1 MTRSDIGRREF
12 NRATGGA
19 GLPAAD
25 RVGEV
30 SPLLKDAITGFTF
43 GELFTR
49 GGLSRREREMI
60 TVAVLAAIGGTEN
73 QLGLHLPAAL
83 ECGAD
88 PDELMIICEQLAPYA
103 GFPRA
108 LNAVR
113 SVRSVI
119 EAREAELPL
128 PAHKHQASDH
138 DTLACDV
145 PGEGGDPLLL
155 IHTMGLDH
163 GVWRDFIRALRGRR
177 RVVAFDLRGHGGAT
191 GAAPARDVEQL
202 AGDCLRML
210 DSFGIESAE
219 VVAVGT
225 GASVATAMAAREP
238 ERTTRVSLIAA
249 LPGLT
254 PDECAGWAE
263 AGADPDSGIEWL
275 VRSFLPRW
283 FTPEELADNRW
294 GVRYVRDRLERTA
307 GAEWASSWRAL
318 ASAPPLLD
326 AIRGLDQPVRLI
338 VGEHDAVSTPA
349 AAEAAI
355 AALPGVELVCIPDS
369 ARLVPLTAAGPLADV
384 IAPPEPVAA
393 VGATSEPADHELGSW
408 V

>member
-1 MTRSDIGRREF
+1 MTKSDIGRREF
-12 NRATGGA
+12 NRVTGGA

-73 QLGLHLPAAL
+73 QLALHLPAAL

-113 SVRSVI
+113 SVRAVT
-119 EAREAELPL
+119 EARGGDLPL
-128 PAHKHQASDH
+128 PSHKFEIAGH

-145 PGEGGDPLLL
+145 DGGDDEPLLL

-163 GVWRDFIRALRGRR
+163 LVWRDFIRAVGGRR
-177 RVVAFDLRGHGGAT
+177 RAIAYDLRGHGGAT
-191 GAAPARDVEQL
+191 GARPARDVDEL
-202 AGDCLRML
+202 AADGLALL
-210 DSFGIESAE
+210 DSFGATSAE
-219 VVAVGT
+219 VVALGT
-225 GASVATAMAAREP
+225 GAAVAAALAEREP
-238 ERTTRVSLIAA
+238 TRISRLSLIAA

-263 AGADPDSGIEWL
+263 AGGDPDSGIEWL

-283 FTPEELADNRW
+283 FSSEELADNRW
-294 GVRYVRDRLERTA
+294 GVRYVRDRLERIA
-307 GAEWASSWRAL
+307 GAEWQSAWRAL
-318 ASAPPLLD
+318 ASAPALLTSL
-326 AIRGLDQPVRLI
+326 AGLAQPVRLI
-338 VGEHDAVSTPA
+338 VGEADAVSTPESA
-349 AAEAAI
+349 RD
-355 AALPGVELVCIPDS
+355 ALAGSAGVELVVVPGS
-369 ARLVPLTAAGPLADV
+369 SRLVPVTAAEALAEV
-384 IAPPEPVAA
+384 IAPAEPLEACVAA
-393 VGATSEPADHELGSW
+393 GDDRGIGVW